1 MSISSVPTP
10 AKNFP
15 DITLSLFLSLPIV
28 GSSYFASDFPGI
40 LLHFVKSSWK
50 KEHFFLY
57 LHNRLPKVMFPTNL
71 TDLRPRCGQVSAHS
85 SQSAIRWGFPSHTV
99 VKNPPASAGGAGDS
113 GLIPELGRWPGKGN
127 VNSLHYS
134 CQENSMDR
142 GAWWATVH
150 GVAKSQTQLNEL
162 TSLHFFKDW
171 GGLVCAGLA
180 YLWPERKGT
189 FLYSFSPV
197 SDRGVGILAWCW
209 LWDWGWGVGV
219 D

>member
-142 GAWWATVH
+142 GAWWATIH
-150 GVAKSQTQLNEL
+150 GVTKSQTRLSDF
-162 TSLHFFKDW
+162 TSL
-171 GGLVCAGLA
+171 LPSLA
-180 YLWPERKGT
+180 FGSSLNH
-189 FLYSFSPV
+189 S
-197 SDRGVGILAWCW
+197 GILFYHDIY
-209 LWDWGWGVGV
+209 LSGSIT
-219 D
+219 